1 MGIQSHHRSSLKLWN
16 SFQRSYKLTAGVE
29 RFLRYSGDTV
39 ENGDTTL
46 MLFMSPVGID
56 LLKQS
61 KVWYADGTFST
72 APVPYA

>member
-1 MGIQSHHRSSLKLWN
+1 M
-16 SFQRSYKLTAGVE
+16 TAGGE

-39 ENGDTTL
+39 ENGDTTF